1 MKIVSWFLAAVITLS
16 LAFSVSADPK
26 RIGYIVNYGTHRVV
40 SKRYIWITI

>member
-26 RIGYIVNYGTHRVV
+26 GLVTL
-40 SKRYIWITI
+40 